1 MQCDCMRIIVRIVGV
16 LALVCGI
23 IGLLAGLTDH
33 AWKLGPTGW
42 FAGGGLLALL
52 ALLVLVEGATACK
65 KPKE

>member
-1 MQCDCMRIIVRIVGV
+1 MQCDCMRIIVRIVGA
-16 LALVCGI
+16 LGLVCGI